1 MIFPFIEN
9 KLNILR
15 LKKNFNCTT
24 VLWFLELLQ
33 NLRWVIIQDCKKTS
47 FMNEINQCCLHLQ
60 RSLLSRADG
69 RTVLDYLAN
78 NCEKYMYDIDS
89 SIGLSWVIIS
99 PLILALNQDYVKDKM
114 AMRII

>member
-1 MIFPFIEN
+1 MKRMKRIYDHVMVLANYPRNSVIKNEAVISVDFKE
-9 KLNILR
+9 KL
-15 LKKNFNCTT
+15 K
-24 VLWFLELLQ
+24 
-33 NLRWVIIQDCKKTS
+33 KKTS
-47 FMNEINQCCLHLQ
+47 FINEINQCCLHLQ

-99 PLILALNQDYVKDKM
+99 PLILALNQDYVKYKM